1 MKIFGFLFMVFLITS
16 CKSSDDE
23 ILQIDLDKS
32 AGTEITLSAIADE
45 ISYIPLDNSYPMSIY
60 FQRAEII
67 DDMIYLREKD
77 NGMFV
82 LDKSGKMVRKYGNRG
97 RGPEEYIL
105 GNRFAIDREDR
116 VLYLLDKKRI
126 LKFSLDGP
134 YLGDISLE
142 KYPRGFNEIRFR
154 DSKLLLFE
162 YIELGEAV
170 YDWIVID
177 TVGNLIK
184 EKFNY
189 VPPFKTNS
197 FYPGGVFEYGD
208 MIYYWNSHNDTI
220 FSISRDLS
228 YRAAYLFAPSDRR
241 VPSYDFTMGVDDLL
255 KYISLSKVL
264 ETDSFIILRYFY
276 QKSILLFIEKS
287 TGKLF
292 RTTWN
297 TIEGGLINDLDG
309 GAPFEPIHYFKKEGR
324 EYLVGYTQA
333 INIISKVHS
342 NGFKNYTPKNPNEK
356 EALYS
361 LAENLK
367 ETDNSLLTI
376 VRLKN

>member
-1 MKIFGFLFMVFLITS
+1 MVFLITS
-16 CKSSDDE
+16 CKSSDNE

-45 ISYIPLDNSYPMSIY
+45 ISYISLDNSYPMSIY

-82 LDKSGKMVRKYGNRG
+82 LDKSGKMVRKYGNQG

-105 GNRFAIDREDR
+105 GHRFAIDREGR
-116 VLYLLDKKRI
+116 VLYLLDKKKI
-126 LKFSLDGP
+126 LKFSLDGS

-142 KYPRGFNEIRFR
+142 KYPRDFDEIRFR

-162 YIELGEAV
+162 FITWGEAV

-189 VPPFKTNS
+189 VPPFKTNTS
-197 FYPGGVFEYGD
+197 YIGGVFEYGE
-208 MIYYWNSHNDTI
+208 MIYYWNNHNDTI
-220 FSISRDLS
+220 FSIPRDLS

-241 VPSYDFTMGVDDLL
+241 VPSYDHTLEIDNLS
-255 KYISLSKVL
+255 KYISLSRVL
-264 ETDSFIILRYFY
+264 ETDSFIILRYY
-276 QKSILLFIEKS
+276 NQKSILLFIEKS

-297 TIEGGLINDLDG
+297 TNEGGLINDLDG

-333 INIISKVHS
+333 INVISRVHS
-342 NGFKNYTPKNPNEK
+342 DGFKNYTPKNPNGK
-356 EALYS
+356 EALCS
-361 LAENLK
+361 LAGNLK